1 MFDWLRKQTSS
12 GAASSSPK
20 ELVFKSNLA
29 AFEYACALL
38 NSTENERPTL
48 ALVFSTH
55 GNSASIKLA
64 NAQDNTIPTQHPRE
78 IEDLTNICLAAERLD
93 KVPPLKKGDLVLFV
107 VPKEL
112 ASLGAGGA
120 DCWPYRGEGAA
131 DIQHRARRLDGRL
144 RPLSRRR
151 VNRAVD
157 WSGWPVRPL
166 P

>member
-12 GAASSSPK
+12 GAASISPK

-38 NSTENERPTL
+38 DNSTENERPTL

-93 KVPPLKKGDLVLFV
+93 KVPPLKKGDLVMFV

-112 ASLGAGGA
+112 ASLGTGCAAGLIVAKVQPIFSIEHG
-120 DCWPYRGEGAA
+120 
-131 DIQHRARRLDGRL
+131 
-144 RPLSRRR
+144 
-151 VNRAVD
+151 
-157 WSGWPVRPL
+157 GWKVATS
-166 P
+166 